1 MILQAKKID
10 KFFKKGDEVI
20 HVFKDFDISV
30 KKGDFIAITGP
41 SGSGKSTLLHLIG
54 GLERPNK
61 GSLLFK
67 GKEIYG
73 NQKLLDIYRNKHVG
87 FVFQFHYLLD
97 DFTAQEN
104 VLMPLLIRGDI
115 KKGSKHY
122 AENLLKDIGLEHR
135 FDHYPK
141 ELSGGEQQRVAIA
154 RALSNEPDLLLADE
168 PTGNLDKGNSL
179 GILNLFKILNKKGL
193 TIMVATH
200 DENFAKNA
208 DTVLKFEKL

>member
-104 VLMPLLIRGDI
+104 VLMPLLIGGDI

-179 GILNLFKILNKKGL
+179 GVLNLFKILNKKGL

-200 DENFAKNA
+200 DENFARSA
-208 DTVLKFEKL
+208 DTVLKLEKL

>member
-1 MILQAKKID
+1 MILEAKKID

-115 KKGSKHY
+115 KKVSKHY

>member
-154 RALSNEPDLLLADE
+154 RALSSEPDLLLADE

-179 GILNLFKILNKKGL
+179 GVLNLFKILNKKGL

-200 DENFAKNA
+200 DENFARSA
-208 DTVLKFEKL
+208 DTVLKLEKL